1 MTDTVIGT
9 RDIILNKTVKTPA
22 LMELTFNGGKQI
34 LNKIT
39 KIYSTKVVIRATFLL
54 SAIFST
60 LQRKIKQE
68 RKIMGFR
75 DELKMLHRGVRE
87 APTEKIMLE

>member
-22 LMELTFNGGKQI
+22 LMELTFKGGKQI

-54 SAIFST
+54 SAIFLLCGEKSN
-60 LQRKIKQE
+60 RKG
-68 RKIMGFR
+68 R
-75 DELKMLHRGVRE
+75 
-87 APTEKIMLE
+87 